1 MIYYDPQ
8 QSVTASAVMNFKD
21 TSFAKAL
28 YQPEFWT
35 IMMMHVGFVALSS
48 SGIMSAIAENA
59 PGQSGRV
66 QSEEE
71 DMGEVLWESA
81 ATLQFFM
88 TFFLT
93 FYNEHCFKR
102 YMTLYDECTHV
113 MDGVLMFVH
122 ELTISL
128 NVDELE
134 PHRIMATK
142 YVLAGV
148 YIFFMT
154 LTGGDLT
161 RKEWGEIVK
170 KGLLTTNEM
179 DVMSQCAG
187 DEITLILYNWAMQ
200 VVDDALAE
208 DCMWKELDHAGSH
221 MHSHKKNPGI
231 SHMHNRINVHITKV
245 FESQH
250 QVANIVA
257 LPIPFTYYHLMGT
270 VLLINFFLFGFIMSL
285 FKTFWTCV
293 PFSMVLLL
301 FMGLREVAT
310 QLADPFGQDDVD
322 FPVAAFL
329 NYTFESSFCLLE
341 AFNKHEMDSLRAS
354 IETFEGFT
362 DKQLMQAM
370 DREKL
375 YQQAGVTLNTMFQWH
390 TATPFHNF
398 DEEESAV
405 EKVQGVL
412 KPRWQDDATPH
423 MMAAQLNVLHR
434 QEVELRDKITVMN
447 NEIVLLEEEDE
458 RRHDRRGL
466 MEEMDGRAEIKDV
479 AAPEPEL
486 AAPDPNVSAAA
497 PLALPPGGGGRHGH
511 SGAHPAHFR
520 NFQDARSQI
529 NDVLHQVMTPRSRF
543 AQRTGAPGAGLH
555 VQPEHNVA
563 VADGPAPLAEGAV
576 AAPAAARS
584 HFEDA
589 QEKLRQVLGSLD
601 TPDGPEQR
609 GNGRRH

>member
-8 QSVTASAVMNFKD
+8 QSVTASAVMNFEK

-28 YQPEFWT
+28 YKPEFWT
-35 IMMMHVGFVALSS
+35 IIMMHVGLVALAS
-48 SGIMSAIAENA
+48 SGILGSIADSQPGDDETNA
-59 PGQSGRV
+59 
-66 QSEEE
+66 E

-93 FYNEHCFKR
+93 FYNEHCFSR
-102 YMTLYDECTHV
+102 YTKLYEECTHI

-128 NVDELE
+128 NIDELE
-134 PHRIMATK
+134 PHRVMSTK

-170 KGLLTTNEM
+170 KGLLSTSEM
-179 DVMSQCAG
+179 DVMSQAAG

-200 VVDDALAE
+200 VVDDALME
-208 DCMWKELDHAGSH
+208 DCLWKELEHSH
-221 MHSHKKNPGI
+221 MHHKKNPGI
-231 SHMHNRINVHITKV
+231 SHMHNRINEHLTKV

-250 QVANIVA
+250 QVANTVA
-257 LPIPFTYYHLMGT
+257 LPIPFTYYHLMGM

-285 FKTFWTCV
+285 FRTFWTCI
-293 PFSMVLLL
+293 PFAMVLLL

-354 IETFEGFT
+354 IETFDGFS

-370 DREKL
+370 DRDKL

-390 TATPFHNF
+390 SATPFHDLKD
-398 DEEESAV
+398 DEKPV
-405 EKVQGVL
+405 TKIQGVL
-412 KPRWQDDATPH
+412 KPRWQEDATPH
-423 MMAAQLNVLHR
+423 MMAARLNVLHR
-434 QEVELRDKITVMN
+434 QEVELQDKINAMN
-447 NEIVLLEEEDE
+447 NEIQLLEDEDE
-458 RRHDRRGL
+458 RRHEDKA
-466 MEEMDGRAEIKDV
+466 DGRAEVKAIEDA
-479 AAPEPEL
+479 AAPVKAVPE
-486 AAPDPNVSAAA
+486 VA
-497 PLALPPGGGGRHGH
+497 PLALPAEATAGRPHH
-511 SGAHPAHFR
+511 HEKHPPHFR

-543 AQRTGAPGAGLH
+543 AQRTGGAGAGMHSSH
-555 VQPEHNVA
+555 VNITVG
-563 VADGPAPLAEGAV
+563 DGALALPEGAV
-576 AAPAAARS
+576 AAPAPTRS

-589 QEKLRQVLGSLD
+589 QEKLRQVLGSLEPPEGP
-601 TPDGPEQR
+601 PDQR
-609 GNGRRH
+609 GNR